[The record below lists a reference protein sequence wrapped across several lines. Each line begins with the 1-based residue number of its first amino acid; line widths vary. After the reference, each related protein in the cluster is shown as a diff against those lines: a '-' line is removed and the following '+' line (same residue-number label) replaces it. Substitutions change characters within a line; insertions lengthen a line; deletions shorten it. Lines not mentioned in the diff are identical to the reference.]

1 MCGRCT
7 RKGVGTS
14 SQLVTAFVSNMKISL
29 GKSEFKTS
37 RDSGQSPSN
46 ATEFF
51 FYTALK
57 KNPYLEIA
65 LAFVPSGQRTANG
78 HRLHPTARRDLSSK
92 SNSFL
97 GTAQRNMKS

>member
-14 SQLVTAFVSNMKISL
+14 SQPATAFVSNMKISL

-37 RDSGQSPSN
+37 CDSGQSPSN

-57 KNPYLEIA
+57 NLYLEIA
-65 LAFVPSGQRTANG
+65 LAFVPNGQRMANCQG
-78 HRLHPTARRDLSSK
+78 LHLAAHRVPSSK
-92 SNSFL
+92 SN
-97 GTAQRNMKS
+97 

>member
-46 ATEFF
+46 ATEFL
-51 FYTALK
+51 TLLK
-57 KNPYLEIA
+57 KKSILGNCFGICAQWTKDGKL
-65 LAFVPSGQRTANG
+65 SRTPPDCSQG
-78 HRLHPTARRDLSSK
+78 
-92 SNSFL
+92 F
-97 GTAQRNMKS
+97 QF